1 MEVKSKTDIIYGN
14 KQVMTILKVK
24 GRIQNMK
31 KRMIQERIK
40 MTT

>member
-24 GRIQNMK
+24 GRIQNMNQDNSK
-31 KRMIQERIK
+31 EGLR
-40 MTT
+40 